1 MPTSRETIKYENH
14 FLSNVICRVD
24 FESDLSNETISQLAM
39 STEITQSFP
48 IRGKDSVEEGTNFN
62 VVQKPGADPQIF
74 QERVSFVRK
83 EFINSLGKNKC
94 SISPKFLIL
103 EYGAYVSFEELKNHL
118 MQIIQ
123 KIKNLSGDIQISRF
137 GLRYIN
143 TFNVDNIRIFKSYFA
158 NEISG
163 FVSLSA
169 PSNTLLS
176 RAMGKIEYINSDV
189 RLNMNF
195 GEFNRNYP
203 GAIQKHDF
211 VLDYDAFIQ
220 GNYKLSD
227 AFPQKLDVAH
237 NMIQDVFENSI
248 TDKLRELMK

>member
-1 MPTSRETIKYENH
+1 MQSNKETIKYEKH
-14 FLSNVICRVD
+14 FLSSVICRID
-24 FESDLSNETISQLAM
+24 FESDLNNETLSNLAM
-39 STEITQSFP
+39 STEITDYFQ
-48 IRGKDSVEEGTNFN
+48 IRGKDTVEEATNFN
-62 VVQKPGADPQIF
+62 VVQKPGTDPQIF
-74 QERVSFVRK
+74 QEKVSFVRK
-83 EFINSLGKNKC
+83 EFINSSGKNKC
-94 SISPKFLIL
+94 SFSPKFLIL
-103 EYGAYVSFEELKNHL
+103 EYGAYVSFEELKKHF
-118 MQIIQ
+118 MKIVQ
-123 KIKNLSGDIQISRF
+123 KIKSLSGDIQISRF

-143 TFNVDNIRIFKSYFA
+143 TFNVDSFRVFKSYFA

-169 PSNTLLS
+169 PTNTLLS
-176 RAMGKIEYINSDV
+176 RAMGKIEYINSDI

-203 GAIQKHDF
+203 GAIEKHDF

-227 AFPQKLDVAH
+227 AFPQKLEIAH

-248 TDKLRELMK
+248 TDKLREVMK